1 METNSTG
8 RPPRWLPARRKLSC
22 GRTHARARRSVGWM
36 PALCYMPTARTCVL
50 QCVVPCQVYH
60 TRCRCMHACTGR
72 LLPDYQGLGDDDTKP
87 AGRACVRTG
96 PGSQAG
102 QEHSARARPGPGPA
116 LQRPRGGS
124 ALPSG
129 TQMQGDR
136 SIHRSGVL
144 EGKKPETGVEETIR
158 QAGSRATC
166 LTSLSFRLVYGYD
179 IYTCGGDA
187 EMQQWASSIVVVVVD
202 SWDSDKPCGHPGGAT
217 ATSVPCN
224 PRPRAPTTGAHKW
237 ARSPLGLHPP
247 GGRQLTKLPYPT
259 VKSTRAPGPPPPAFL
274 ATGDDHPS
282 DETAPSTSSSGRAGF
297 LVSASSCCGTR
308 KEKKKSEQCRATPT
322 SYLISRSLT
331 GLSPA
336 FRTTMPCSTS
346 PAPTWLL
353 RVATTA
359 PDQAS
364 SSTSSKCGGRVLTAG
379 TTTMDTAAI
388 AAADPQESSSS
399 GQSRLAA
406 RGHWRPAEDAKL
418 RDLNWNLI
426 AEKLDGRSGI
436 CATCPFVFLAVA
448 KNDIDML
455 RWFNQL
461 DPRISKRPF
470 SDEEEER
477 LMAAHRFY
485 GNKWAMIAR
494 LFPGRT
500 DNAVKNHWHVIM
512 ARKYREQSTAYRRR
526 KLNQAVQRK
535 LDSAAVAAMPTA
547 AGDAAAAGGG
557 GGGGHHHH
565 LLAAAVAAHDAAAY
579 GFADPY
585 GFSFRHYCTFP
596 AEVDPPPPP
605 PFCLFPAKQASSPE
619 PEPKCQRVSRN
630 CWPSWGQ

>member
-1 METNSTG
+1 
-8 RPPRWLPARRKLSC
+8 
-22 GRTHARARRSVGWM
+22 
-36 PALCYMPTARTCVL
+36 
-50 QCVVPCQVYH
+50 
-60 TRCRCMHACTGR
+60 
-72 LLPDYQGLGDDDTKP
+72 
-87 AGRACVRTG
+87 
-96 PGSQAG
+96 
-102 QEHSARARPGPGPA
+102 
-116 LQRPRGGS
+116 
-124 ALPSG
+124 
-129 TQMQGDR
+129 
-136 SIHRSGVL
+136 
-144 EGKKPETGVEETIR
+144 
-158 QAGSRATC
+158 
-166 LTSLSFRLVYGYD
+166 
-179 IYTCGGDA
+179 
-187 EMQQWASSIVVVVVD
+187 
-202 SWDSDKPCGHPGGAT
+202 
-217 ATSVPCN
+217 
-224 PRPRAPTTGAHKW
+224 
-237 ARSPLGLHPP
+237 
-247 GGRQLTKLPYPT
+247 
-259 VKSTRAPGPPPPAFL
+259 
-274 ATGDDHPS
+274 
-282 DETAPSTSSSGRAGF
+282 
-297 LVSASSCCGTR
+297 
-308 KEKKKSEQCRATPT
+308 
-322 SYLISRSLT
+322 
-331 GLSPA
+331 
-336 FRTTMPCSTS
+336 MPCSTS

-418 RDLNWNLI
+418 RDLVALHGPQNWNLI
-426 AEKLDGRSGI
+426 AEKLDGRSGKS
-436 CATCPFVFLAVA
+436 CR
-448 KNDIDML
+448 L

-605 PFCLFPAKQASSPE
+605 PFCLFPVP
-619 PEPKCQRVSRN
+619 V
-630 CWPSWGQ
+630 